1 MRVAGE
7 EWHGCGWRGRVG
19 GRYIGDGSEA
29 VSHLCED
36 WNGLQGRGLYIDLV
50 LADGE
55 AQAEVDL
62 PFCRKVGLAHGDRV
76 DMPDGTVA
84 PLDRAQRDDQRVDEL
99 LEVVL
104 EEGQVHEVVLHHV
117 GVGFVLGTYKT
128 RMVFCEAENV
138 GWLYGIGSN
147 GSRILASATAHER
160 SRAI

>member
-99 LEVVL
+99 LEVVIT
-104 EEGQVHEVVLHHV
+104 VVDTLAM
-117 GVGFVLGTYKT
+117 KWN
-128 RMVFCEAENV
+128 ES
-138 GWLYGIGSN
+138 GSN
-147 GSRILASATAHER
+147 LPQNPTNRAGKSGSLLVARVYTN
-160 SRAI
+160 